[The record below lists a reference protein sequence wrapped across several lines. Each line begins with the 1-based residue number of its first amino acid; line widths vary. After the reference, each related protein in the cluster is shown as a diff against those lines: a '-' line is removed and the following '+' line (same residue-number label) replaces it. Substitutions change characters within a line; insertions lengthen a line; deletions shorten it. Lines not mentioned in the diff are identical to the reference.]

1 MPAKT
6 AKDRRLLQEFADSIS
21 RCAVC
26 WWRKYRPGRSI
37 HIHHIV
43 GRRGQEPHDHRN
55 LIGLCQL
62 CHLDSVH
69 SLGKQFPKSLSL
81 GHVLQAKEDEDGEVD
96 VKFLASLLRRV
107 GLREDPL
114 PLPEWCLEERVENAN
129 K

>member
-6 AKDRRLLQEFADSIS
+6 AKDRRLLEEFAAGIV

-26 WWRKYRPGRSI
+26 HWRMYRPGRAI

-43 GRRGQEPHDHRN
+43 GRRGKTPHDHRN

-69 SLGKQFPKSLSL
+69 TCGGERGLSL
-81 GHVLQAKEDEDGEVD
+81 GHVLQAKQDEDGEVD
-96 VKFLASLLRRV
+96 LTFLASLLRRV
-107 GLREDPL
+107 GLKEDPK
-114 PLPEWCLEERVENAN
+114 PLPGWCLEERIENAN

>member
-6 AKDRRLLQEFADSIS
+6 AKDRRLLEEFALGLA

-26 WWRKYRPGRSI
+26 HWRIYRPGRAI

-43 GRRGQEPHDHRN
+43 GRRGKTPHDHRN

-69 SLGKQFPKSLSL
+69 SCAGKRGLSL
-81 GHVLQAKEDEDGEVD
+81 GHVLQAKKDEDGYVD
-96 VKFLASLLRRV
+96 VSFLASLLRRV
-107 GLREDPL
+107 GLKQDPL
-114 PLPEWCLEERVENAN
+114 PLPSWCLEERLENEHL
-129 K
+129 